1 MRLAECLLQDRDAS
15 GTELELHAME
25 SNLAPVAAAHRVRL
39 TALRDA
45 LRELRGLSTS

>member
-25 SNLAPVAAAHRVRL
+25 SNLAPVAAVHRVRL
-39 TALRDA
+39 TALHDA
-45 LRELRGLSTS
+45 LRELQGPQSS